1 MKEDGELK
9 FAFQQMINIDGLRA
23 NLGELWI
30 PRIYRDKVRSRRT
43 RSFVMN
49 IQERENSPEIFH
61 TLLGIELKVGKLRI
75 ATPDLATAR
84 FLCVFA
90 RLGCREVAVPYDIS
104 KISAIADLLETGW
117 QRMNLMLQGS
127 TTRTRNLAIKTI
139 REEIAEMGAGESMP
153 EFNTETRQRK
163 K

>member
-1 MKEDGELK
+1 
-9 FAFQQMINIDGLRA
+9 MINIEGLRA
-23 NLGELWI
+23 NLGGLWI
-30 PRIYRDKVRSRRT
+30 PHVYRDKVRSKRT
-43 RSFVMN
+43 RSFALN
-49 IQERENSPEIFH
+49 IREKENTPEIFH

-84 FLCVFA
+84 YLSVFA

-104 KISAIADLLETGW
+104 TISGIADELETGW

-139 REEIAEMGAGESMP
+139 REEVAELGAGDSMP
-153 EFNTETRQRK
+153 EFNTPTRRPR
-163 K
+163 